1 MLAQYSRVHGV
12 RVSRG
17 IVQLTP
23 SCLPRVLRFSCFSFS
38 LFSFCA
44 PARWGSELPRTC
56 GWRAP
61 AESARPLTQHP
72 PNPAGPA
79 LQYIPWLEWYFSLVF
94 FIILLGSARGC
105 PGSTCINLCGW
116 KGVTTLSFCRPRCS
130 QQMGGSPAGIPAR
143 Y

>member
-61 AESARPLTQHP
+61 AESARPLTQHL

-116 KGVTTLSFCRPRCS
+116 KGVNHSLFL
-130 QQMGGSPAGIPAR
+130 SPALLATDGGLAR
-143 Y
+143 GYPG